1 MIKNKYLPNIDKS
14 MAYYLLEIESSS
26 IDKDS
31 YSSGQPVEF
40 YITLFEQ
47 SVISYLIGPIKTF
60 LTIHLMNNQL
70 RKFNTIK
77 EIPNIIDS

>member
-1 MIKNKYLPNIDKS
+1 MSQIYKVNHIEGNRIKKIYVFTGGRT
-14 MAYYLLEIESSS
+14 

-31 YSSGQPVEF
+31 YSSGQPVEI

-60 LTIHLMNNQL
+60 FNNT
-70 RKFNTIK
+70 FN
-77 EIPNIIDS
+77 E

>member
-1 MIKNKYLPNIDKS
+1 MIETKYLPNIDKS

-31 YSSGQPVEF
+31 YSSGQPVEI
-40 YITLFEQ
+40 YITLIEQ

-60 LTIHLMNNQL
+60 FNNT
-70 RKFNTIK
+70 FN
-77 EIPNIIDS
+77 E